1 MEIRIDKWLWAMRI
15 FKTRTIAA
23 DECKMGRIMID
34 GIEVKPSR
42 LVHINEIIIV
52 RKPPL
57 LYTFRVIALAE
68 RRLPAKEIP
77 LYIENL
83 TSSAELAKLDM
94 IKLSGMMNRERGTGR
109 PTKRERRNLDNLNNS
124 KY

>member
-1 MEIRIDKWLWAMRI
+1 MGIRIDKWLWAMRI

-23 DECKMGRIMID
+23 DECKKGRVMIE

-42 LVHINEIIIV
+42 PVHHNEIIIV

-57 LYTFRVIALAE
+57 VYTYRIIALSD

-77 LYIENL
+77 LFLENL
-83 TSSAELAKLDM
+83 TSEEELAKLDM
-94 IKLSGMMNRERGTGR
+94 IKLSGMMNRDRGTGR
-109 PTKRERRNLDNLNNS
+109 PTKRERRDLDNLKNTT
-124 KY
+124 Y

>member
-1 MEIRIDKWLWAMRI
+1 MGFRIDKWLWAMRI

-23 DECKMGRIMID
+23 DECKKGRIMID

-42 LVHINEIIIV
+42 PLHLNEIIIV

-57 LYTFRVIALAE
+57 IYTYRVKAFTE
-68 RRLPAKEIP
+68 RRLPAKEVHSFM
-77 LYIENL
+77 ENL
-83 TSSAELAKLDM
+83 TSDEELAKLDM

-109 PTKRERRNLDNLNNS
+109 PTKRERRDLDNLKNTS
-124 KY
+124 Y